1 MQTHLADFIRD
12 TPEGQEAEAIVRTC
26 VHCGFC
32 LATCPTYQL
41 LGDELDSPRGRI
53 YLMKQMLEG
62 EPVTRKTQLH
72 LDRCLTCRAC
82 ETVCPSGVK
91 YGRLVDI
98 GRGLVEKKV
107 GRGAAASGMR
117 YALRR
122 VLPNPGLFA
131 SLLKTGRAMRPLLPA
146 RLQDQI
152 PQPIQKF
159 VPGGQYPAVHHRRKM
174 LVLEGCVQ
182 PALVPN
188 INAAARRVL
197 DKLGISLIRAPDAG
211 CCGAVSYHLNAQQEG
226 LDYMRRNV
234 DAWWPYVRDMRDVTD
249 IGNAKDRARPELAGE
264 GADEDSVESAGVEA
278 IVMTASGCGVM
289 VKEYGHLLRH
299 DPAYA
304 GKAARISELAK
315 DISEIVEAESLS
327 LLRLL
332 GTSIPDEKKPKL
344 AFHSPCTLQHGMKI
358 RGVVEKILLASGFR
372 LTAVPDSHLCCGSAG
387 TYSILQPELSRQL
400 LENKVRALES
410 GAPERIA
417 TANIGCLMHVQSGTS
432 LRVDHWIEILD
443 EALAGLI
450 PAMPATPAMPGRAVS
465 R

>member
-1 MQTHLADFIRD
+1 MQTHLADFIKD
-12 TPEGQEAEAIVRTC
+12 TPEGQEAEAIVRAC

-107 GRGAAASGMR
+107 GRGVAAAGMR

-122 VLPNPGLFA
+122 TLPNPGLFA

-146 RLQDQI
+146 SLQNEI
-152 PQPIQKF
+152 PQLIQKS
-159 VPGGQYPAVHHRRKM
+159 VSGEQQPGVGHRRRM

-188 INAAARRVL
+188 INAATRRVL
-197 DKLGISLIRAPDAG
+197 DKLGISLINAPNAG
-211 CCGAVSYHLNAQQEG
+211 CCGAVSYHLNAQEEG

-234 DAWWPYVRDMRDVTD
+234 DAWWPYVRDIRDVKDTE
-249 IGNAKDRARPELAGE
+249 NARDKAELELVEVGPGE
-264 GADEDSVESAGVEA
+264 DNAGVEA
-278 IVMTASGCGVM
+278 IVMTASGCGVT

-299 DPAYA
+299 DPVYA
-304 GKAARISELAK
+304 RKAARISELTK
-315 DISEIVEAESLS
+315 DISEIIEAESPS

-332 GTSIPDEKKPKL
+332 GTSIPNEKKPKL

-358 RGVVEKILLASGFR
+358 RGVVEKILLAAGFR
-372 LTAVPDSHLCCGSAG
+372 LTPVPDSHLCCGSAG

-400 LENKVRALES
+400 LENKVKALES
-410 GAPERIA
+410 GAPDRIA

-432 LRVDHWIEILD
+432 LPVDHWIEILD
-443 EALAGLI
+443 EALLNH
-450 PAMPATPAMPGRAVS
+450 MPA
-465 R
+465 